1 MMCCYVL
8 VTVYRCAAMLQVH
21 CGPLG
26 YAWAAVKEAAP
37 MNDSAPGKRTRA
49 NAFDIN
55 DPLIEE
61 VRKRRDAGEAYR
73 KIAKDVGVAYMTVYR
88 FCNSPRFDAGRRRAE
103 AGDKRECSKLNI
115 NDLTIKHTSGR
126 ALTLV
131 CTSLRVNPDGSEVHE
146 FSVIVGPAE

>member
-1 MMCCYVL
+1 
-8 VTVYRCAAMLQVH
+8 
-21 CGPLG
+21 
-26 YAWAAVKEAAP
+26 
-37 MNDSAPGKRTRA
+37 MNDTASTERTRVHR
-49 NAFDIN
+49 FDVN

-73 KIAKDVGVAYMTVYR
+73 KIAKDIGVAYTTVYR
-88 FCNSPRFDAGRRRAE
+88 FCNSSRFDAKRRRTE
-103 AGDKRECSKLNI
+103 AGDKRECSRLNV

-131 CTSLRVNPDGSEVHE
+131 STSLRVNPDGSEVHE